1 MQAKRSVTTSQIKE
15 LIESQ
20 NYRCALTNRKLTPE
34 TASLDHKQ
42 PISRGGTHE
51 VANLWVI
58 EHFVNTAKGS
68 LTVEEF
74 ISMCRDVVRHQDAIT
89 TPKGVDQMQ
98 ATLEGVG
105 QTPMTPLMSV

>member
-1 MQAKRSVTTSQIKE
+1 MQTKRSVTTTQIKK

-20 NYRCALTNRKLTPE
+20 NYRCALTNRPLTPE

-51 VANLWVI
+51 VANLWVV

-74 ISMCRDVVRHQDAIT
+74 VSMCRDVVRHQDAIN
-89 TPKGVDQMQ
+89 TPEGADPTR
-98 ATLEGVG
+98 ATLAGAG
-105 QTPMTPLMSV
+105 QKPMTPLMSV

>member
-1 MQAKRSVTTSQIKE
+1 MQTKRSVTTSQIKK

-20 NYRCALTNRKLTPE
+20 NYRCALTNRQLTPE

-51 VANLWVI
+51 VGNLWVV

-74 ISMCRDVVRHQDAIT
+74 VSMCRDVVRHQEAT
-89 TPKGVDQMQ
+89 TTLKDNESMKVPHKG
-98 ATLEGVG
+98 AEHTS
-105 QTPMTPLMSV
+105 MTPLVSV

>member
-1 MQAKRSVTTSQIKE
+1 MQTKRSVTTTQIKQ

-20 NYRCALTNRKLTPE
+20 NYRCALTNRPLTPE

-51 VANLWVI
+51 VANLWVV

-68 LTVEEF
+68 LTVDEF
-74 ISMCRDVVRHQDAIT
+74 VSMCRDVVHHQDAIT
-89 TPKGVDQMQ
+89 TPKGASQRK
-98 ATLEGVG
+98 
-105 QTPMTPLMSV
+105 PPLMGHVRRQ

>member
-1 MQAKRSVTTSQIKE
+1 MQTKRSVTTTQIKQ

-20 NYRCALTNRKLTPE
+20 NYRCALTNRPLTPE

-51 VANLWVI
+51 VANLWVV

-68 LTVEEF
+68 LTVDEF
-74 ISMCRDVVRHQDAIT
+74 VSMCRDVVRHQDAIT
-89 TPKGVDQMQ
+89 TPKGAEPTQ
-98 ATLEGVG
+98 ATLEGEC
-105 QTPMTPLMSV
+105 QAPMTPLKSV

>member
-1 MQAKRSVTTSQIKE
+1 MQTKRSVTTTQIKK

-20 NYRCALTNRKLTPE
+20 NYRCALTNRLLTPE

-51 VANLWVI
+51 VANLWVV

-68 LTVEEF
+68 LTVDEF
-74 ISMCRDVVRHQDAIT
+74 VSMCRDVVRHQDAIT
-89 TPKGVDQMQ
+89 TPKGIDPMQ
-98 ATLEGVG
+98 AILEGAG
-105 QTPMTPLMSV
+105 QTPMTPLVSV

>member
-1 MQAKRSVTTSQIKE
+1 MQTKRSVTTSQIKK

-51 VANLWVI
+51 VANLWVV

-74 ISMCRDVVRHQDAIT
+74 VSMCRDVVRHQDAMT
-89 TPKGVDQMQ
+89 TPMGAVLSQ
-98 ATLEGVG
+98 ATLEGAG
-105 QTPMTPLMSV
+105 QTPLTPLMSV

>member
-1 MQAKRSVTTSQIKE
+1 MQTKRSVTTSQIKK

-20 NYRCALTNRKLTPE
+20 NYCCALTNRPLTPE

-51 VANLWVI
+51 VANLWVV

-74 ISMCRDVVRHQDAIT
+74 VSMCRDVVRHQDAT
-89 TPKGVDQMQ
+89 TTQKDNEGMTALHKG
-98 ATLEGVG
+98 AEHTS
-105 QTPMTPLMSV
+105 MTPLVSV